1 MAIKTS
7 VKRQGD
13 TVVVS
18 MDGKMDFEIQDE
30 IRSSLAKIVAPN
42 KTDETPK
49 KIIMNLEKLEFVGSS
64 GISTF
69 VQTLKELGKEA
80 DLPPRYCGVKN
91 EFKRMM
97 RAFDEEQSFQF
108 FDNED
113 RARKS
118 YDN

>member
-1 MAIKTS
+1 MAMKTS

-13 TVVVS
+13 TVIVS

-30 IRSSLAKIVAPN
+30 IKSSLAKIVAPN
-42 KTDETPK
+42 KRDEAPK
-49 KIIMNLEKLEFVGSS
+49 RIIMNLEKLEFVGAS

-69 VQTLKELGKEA
+69 VQTLKDIGKEA
-80 DLPPRYCGVKN
+80 AEPPRYCGVKS

-108 FDNED
+108 FDNEE